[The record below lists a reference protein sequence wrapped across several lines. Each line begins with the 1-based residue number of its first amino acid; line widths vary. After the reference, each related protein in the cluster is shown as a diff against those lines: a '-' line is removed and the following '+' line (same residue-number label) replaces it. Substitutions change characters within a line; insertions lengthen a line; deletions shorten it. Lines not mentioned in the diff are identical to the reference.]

1 VPIVFFLLH
10 DRRFDNSELLL
21 SQVLLIA
28 FTVGFLAVDL
38 LRLRVNRVK
47 DVFVVLFGSM
57 LRRREFKS
65 LTGGS
70 HLLIASV
77 IVVFIY
83 QPRVF
88 VPAISFLAVGDT
100 AAAIVG
106 LAIGRLK
113 FWGKTVEGTLAGLV
127 CCVAVAWLCSRLSY
141 WPADSRN
148 LPFLVGLV
156 GAVTASAVEALP
168 SEVNDNMAVPIVSG
182 LVMQSA
188 LWLHIL
194 GA

>member
-1 VPIVFFLLH
+1 MPIIFFLIH
-10 DRRFDNSELLL
+10 DRRFGSSELLL
-21 SQVLLIA
+21 SQVLLI
-28 FTVGFLAVDL
+28 FVTVVFLVVDL

-47 DVFVVLFGSM
+47 DVFIVLFGSM

-70 HLLIASV
+70 HLLIASLM
-77 IVVFIY
+77 VVFIY
-83 QPRVF
+83 EPRVF
-88 VPAISFLAVGDT
+88 IPAICFLALGDT

-106 LAIGRLK
+106 LAIGRVK
-113 FWGKTVEGTLAGLV
+113 FWGKTLEGTLAGLA
-127 CCVAVAWLCSRLSY
+127 CCVAVAWLCSRLPY
-141 WPADSRN
+141 WN
-148 LPFLVGLV
+148 LPFSVGLV

-168 SEVNDNMAVPIVSG
+168 SEVNDNVAVPIVSG
-182 LVMQSA
+182 LVMQVV